1 MLLVFSC
8 HSSIAM
14 FFPIIMRLL
23 GELDNVGL
31 EIGKDAM
38 RFNLP
43 KTGDGFEIYINISE
57 ESRTNK
63 EMDNISI
70 AIQRLL
76 NNLFELAPEK
86 RFQII
91 SEGKNWVTLC

>member
-1 MLLVFSC
+1 
-8 HSSIAM
+8 
-14 FFPIIMRLL
+14 MRLL